1 MTDPSSAKGR
11 GKTFLPSVDRV
22 DVHPLV
28 LLSLVD
34 HFARVNVE
42 ATIEKRVVGILLG
55 RYKKDNDGL
64 VILDINNSIAVPF
77 EEDAHN
83 PEVWFFDKTYAEEMF
98 RMHKRVFP
106 LTSIVGWYSSGPDIQ
121 VNDMLLHMLVADSF
135 CPNPVYCI
143 VNTDPQNK
151 GVPVMAYTTVEARAG
166 SRLLEFRNIRTHLGS
181 EQAEEIG
188 IEHLLRDVTDST
200 ITNLSTQIQE
210 RERSVHHL
218 LRILKQIEE
227 YLRDVANRVLPL
239 SEDILGLLQ
248 ELISLQQEICMQ
260 KNSAAMIRHTN
271 DEAVSTYL
279 AALGRLISA
288 IHVVLV
294 KRRTLARE
302 RQELQMKK
310 NSAAKLANENNKII
324 EAEKEGASGSP
335 ASS

>member
-1 MTDPSSAKGR
+1 MVDSSSIGELNKM
-11 GKTFLPSVDRV
+11 FLPSVDRV

-42 ATIEKRVVGILLG
+42 ATIKKRVVGILLG
-55 RYKKDNDGL
+55 RYKKDNNGM

-106 LTSIVGWYSSGPDIQ
+106 LTRVVGWYSSGPVIQ
-121 VNDMLLHMLVADSF
+121 MNDMLLHMLVADCF

-151 GVPVMAYTTVEARAG
+151 GVPVMAYTTVEARLG
-166 SRLLEFRNIRTHLGS
+166 KRLLEFRNIRTHLGS
-181 EQAEEIG
+181 EQAEEVG

-218 LRILKQIEE
+218 LRILKQIEK
-227 YLRDVANRVLPL
+227 YLEDVASGVLPM
-239 SEDILGLLQ
+239 SEDVLGLLQ
-248 ELISLQQEICMQ
+248 ELISLQQEIFTQ
-260 KNSAAMIRHTN
+260 KNSTAMIRHTN
-271 DEAVSTYL
+271 DEAISTYL

-302 RQELQMKK
+302 RHELQIKK
-310 NSAAKLANENNKII
+310 TSAAKIAHEANKII
-324 EAEKEGASGSP
+324 EAEKE
-335 ASS
+335 ASSRSPGPC